1 VDSPQYK
8 VVSHVTPPLAK
19 RFKRSVRYSLLRGV
33 LFFVS
38 RLPLG
43 LAQRAGD
50 ALGGLVFHLARKE
63 RKKAL
68 LSLGRAFP
76 EKSDAQRLALA
87 RACFRHLGRCAFEA
101 AVAERLSAAQFDAL
115 VEVPEGVR
123 AMLLR
128 AHKKGKGVVAVTGH
142 VGHWELLGWSFVRQ
156 GIPLHVI
163 AQQNVDARLTRLSVD
178 FREKGNVHTV
188 LRGVP
193 GAAVGMLRAL
203 RRGDALG
210 LLVDQDTRVQ
220 SVCVPFFG
228 TLASTPRAPA
238 DLALRSGAATVVVF
252 LQRGPDGRYHF
263 SGEELEVVRTG
274 NAEADVVALT
284 RAYSAAIE
292 TAVRRAP
299 EQWVWMHQ
307 RWKTVC

>member
-1 VDSPQYK
+1 VA
-8 VVSHVTPPLAK
+8 PPLAK
-19 RFKRSVRYSLLRGV
+19 RFKRSVRFLLLRGLLALV
-33 LFFVS
+33 RL
-38 RLPLG
+38 LPLG

-50 ALGGLVFHLARKE
+50 ALGLCAFRLAPKE
-63 RKKAL
+63 RAKAL
-68 LSLGRAFP
+68 VSLARAFP
-76 EKSDAQRLALA
+76 EKTDAERFALA

-101 AVAERLSAAQFDAL
+101 AVAERLSQPEFDAL
-115 VEVPEGVR
+115 VEVPEAVR
-123 AMLLR
+123 RMLLA
-128 AHKKGKGVVAVTGH
+128 AHAKGKGVVAVTGH

-163 AQQNVDARLTRLSVD
+163 AQKNVDARLTKLAVD
-178 FREKGNVHTV
+178 FRAQGNVHTV

-210 LLVDQDTRVQ
+210 LLIDQDTRVQ

-228 TLASTPRAPA
+228 VQASTPRAPA
-238 DLALRSGAATVVVF
+238 DLTLRTGAATVAVF
-252 LQRGPDGRYHF
+252 LQRGADGKYHF
-263 SGEELEVVRTG
+263 TGEEVDVPRTED
-274 NAEADVVALT
+274 AEADVLELT
-284 RAYSAAIE
+284 RRYSAAIE
-292 TAVRRAP
+292 AAIRRAP

>member
-1 VDSPQYK
+1 VA
-8 VVSHVTPPLAK
+8 PPLAK
-19 RFKRSVRYSLLRGV
+19 RFKRSLRFFLLRGV

-50 ALGGLVFHLARKE
+50 AFGGLAFRLAARE

-68 LSLGRAFP
+68 LSLARAFP
-76 EKSDAQRLALA
+76 LQSEEERRALA
-87 RACFRHLGRCAFEA
+87 RASFRHLGRCAFEA
-101 AVAERLSAAQFDAL
+101 AVATRLSASELDAL
-115 VEVPEGVR
+115 VDVPESVR
-123 AMLLR
+123 SMLLR
-128 AHKKGKGVVAVTGH
+128 AHAKGRGVVAVTGH

-163 AQQNVDARLTRLSVD
+163 AQQNVDGRLTALANA
-178 FREKGNVHTV
+178 FRAKGHVHTV
-188 LRGVP
+188 LRGTP

-210 LLVDQDTRVQ
+210 LLIDQDTRVQ

-228 TLASTPRAPA
+228 ARASTPRAPA
-238 DLALRSGAATVVVF
+238 DLALRTGAATVAVF
-252 LQRGPDGRYHF
+252 LQRGEDGRYHF
-263 SGEELEVVRTG
+263 SGEELDVPRTG
-274 NAEADVVALT
+274 DTEADVLELT
-284 RAYSAAIE
+284 RRYSDCIEAAI
-292 TAVRRAP
+292 RRAP

>member
-1 VDSPQYK
+1 VDSPK

-38 RLPLG
+38 RLPLR
-43 LAQRAGD
+43 LAQRMGD
-50 ALGGLVFHLARKE
+50 VLGVLVFHLVPKE
-63 RKKAL
+63 RAKAL
-68 LSLGRAFP
+68 LSLSRAFP
-76 EKSDAQRLALA
+76 EKTETERLALA
-87 RACFRHLGRCAFEA
+87 RACFRHLGRCALEA
-101 AVAERLSAAQFDAL
+101 AVAQRLSAAEFDAL
-115 VEVPEGVR
+115 VEVPADVR
-123 AMLLR
+123 EMLLR
-128 AHKKGKGVVAVTGH
+128 AHARGKGVVAVTGH

-163 AQQNVDARLTRLSVD
+163 AQQNVDARLTQLAVD

-188 LRGVP
+188 VRGVP

-220 SVCVPFFG
+220 SLCVPFFG

-238 DLALRSGAATVVVF
+238 DLTVRSGAATVAVF
-252 LQRGPDGRYHF
+252 LQRGEDGRYHF
-263 SGEELEVVRTG
+263 SGEELDVVRSGDT
-274 NAEADVVALT
+274 EADVLALT
-284 RAYSAAIE
+284 RAYSSAIE

>member
-1 VDSPQYK
+1 VA
-8 VVSHVTPPLAK
+8 PPLAK
-19 RFKRSVRYSLLRGV
+19 RFKRSVRYLALRGI
-33 LFFVS
+33 LFFVQ

-50 ALGGLVFHLARKE
+50 SLGTLAFHLAAKE
-63 RKKAL
+63 RAKAL
-68 LSLGRAFP
+68 LSLARAFP
-76 EKSDAQRLALA
+76 EKTDAERLVLA
-87 RACFRHLGRCAFEA
+87 RACFRHLGRCALEA
-101 AVAERLSAAQFDAL
+101 AVAERLSQHAFDAL
-115 VEVPEGVR
+115 VDVPPSVK
-123 AMLLR
+123 AMLLA
-128 AHKKGKGVVAVTGH
+128 AHARGKGVVAVTGH

-163 AQQNVDARLTRLSVD
+163 AQQNVDGRLTRLAVD
-178 FREKGNVHTV
+178 FRAHGDVHTV
-188 LRGVP
+188 LRGAP

-228 TLASTPRAPA
+228 VRASTPRAPA
-238 DLALRSGAATVVVF
+238 DLTLRTGAATVAVF

-263 SGEELEVVRTG
+263 SGEEVDVPRTQDS
-274 NAEADVVALT
+274 EADAVELT
-284 RAYSAAIE
+284 RRYSAAIE
-292 TAVRRAP
+292 AAIRRAP